1 MLELKDYQREA
12 VRRLKENIIDMLGWE
27 GMRQKIVFKAP
38 TGSGKTVMTSALLD
52 ELKNELETKFMEC
65 AYIWIAPNKLHIQS
79 YMSFR
84 NFFSETRSLRPVMF
98 DEADPSEGLRSGEV
112 LFLNWESINKENAV
126 LIRDNEQNR
135 NLFQLTKRT
144 QQNGLPIIVVI
155 DEEHMFA
162 GRNAKKSELVLQN
175 INPKIE
181 LRVSATPITGGCT
194 LIDVP
199 RHKVI
204 SEEMIKKGIELN
216 PQVSG
221 SMNAEMT
228 MNIQLLEQ
236 ALERRK
242 NLARA
247 YREYNINPLLLIQL
261 PNDSKDTLDTEEK
274 TLVMEIERYLDV
286 AKNITTDNG
295 KLAVWLSDR
304 KDNVEGLEKS
314 DNMAEVLLFKQAIA
328 LGWDCPR
335 AAVLLIF
342 RDIKS
347 KTFTAQTVGRILRM
361 PQQHHYTN
369 DALNYGYVF
378 TNLSADIIEIV
389 ADDMNYISTIYAKK
403 REGVQR
409 IELNSV
415 YQNRRKTPHV
425 LMSPFKDFFK
435 KVVAKEWDLP
445 QTEFWGADLGWDDLK
460 PKEDE
465 AHDDYTFS
473 ENRRKANRHG
483 VRTDVTKIMVKIPK
497 DLKITGDVG
506 RIDVADRARFA
517 RTEGE
522 LLLSFN
528 QFCRKNVGDYEPG
541 QSAEMIRSAIYE
553 FFEESLGMFQN
564 DAIKV
569 VLYHLNR
576 PKFEDYLAKAE
587 VMYAKEYE
595 KREQERN
602 PEEYVPFRWELPDT
616 RMYNSEVS
624 HSCNDI
630 YRHALMPFFEEN
642 RVSEPEWKFSRLL
655 DQSNET
661 VDWWYKNADSGHMHF
676 AVPYTDKDDV
686 PRCFYV
692 DYIIRLKNGTICLF
706 DTKSKDS
713 DPNAHKKHN
722 ALLDYIKEENE
733 KNHKRLM
740 GGVIIEENENWYY
753 SPLKIENTSDLK
765 GWDALRLDKID
776 VEP

>member
-1 MLELKDYQREA
+1 MLELKDYQKEA
-12 VRRLKENIIDMLGWE
+12 VRRLKENIIDMLSWS

-52 ELKNELETKFMEC
+52 ELKSELETKFMEC

-98 DEADPSEGLRSGEV
+98 DEADPTEGLRSGEV

-135 NLFQLTKRT
+135 NLIQLTRRT
-144 QQNGLPIIVVI
+144 KENGLPIIVVI

-162 GRNAKKSELVLQN
+162 GKNAKKSEMVLQN
-175 INPKIE
+175 IEPKIE
-181 LRVSATPITGGCT
+181 LRVSATPTTGGCT

-204 SEEMIKKGIELN
+204 AEEMIKKGIELN
-216 PQVSG
+216 PEVSG
-221 SMNAEMT
+221 SYSTELT
-228 MNIQLLEQ
+228 MNLQLLEQ
-236 ALERRK
+236 ALERRR

-261 PNDSKDTLDTEEK
+261 PNDSKDTLDTEER
-274 TLVMEIERYLDV
+274 TLVKEIEQYLSV
-286 AKNITTDNG
+286 KHNITTENE
-295 KLAVWLSDR
+295 KLAIWLSDR
-304 KDNVEGLEKS
+304 KDNVKGLEKN
-314 DNMAEVLLFKQAIA
+314 DNLTEVLLFKQAIA

-335 AAVLLIF
+335 ASVLLIF

-425 LMSPFKDFFK
+425 LMAPFKEFFK
-435 KVVAKEWDLP
+435 RTISQEWDLP
-445 QTEFWGADLGWDDLK
+445 QTELWGADLGWDELK
-460 PKEDE
+460 PEED
-465 AHDDYTFS
+465 DDDAEYTFA
-473 ENRRKANRHG
+473 ENKRRVNRHG

-497 DLKITGDVG
+497 DLTITGSVG
-506 RIDVADRARFA
+506 KTEVTDQARFA
-517 RTEGE
+517 RTQGE
-522 LLLSFN
+522 LLLTFN

-553 FFEESLGMFQN
+553 FFEEALGINQN

-569 VLYHLNR
+569 VLYHLNK
-576 PKFEDYLAKAE
+576 PKFEAYLAKAE
-587 VMYAKEYE
+587 AAYARDYE
-595 KREQERN
+595 KREKERN
-602 PEEYVPFRWELPDT
+602 PEEYVPFKWELPDT

-624 HSCNDI
+624 HSCDDI

-655 DQSNET
+655 DKNNET

-713 DPNAHKKHN
+713 DPNAHLKHN
-722 ALLDYIKEENE
+722 ALLKYINEENE

-740 GGVIIEENENWYY
+740 GGIIIEQDENWYY
-753 SPLKIENTSDLK
+753 SPMKITNTSDLT
-765 GWDALRLDKID
+765 GWDALNLEKIN